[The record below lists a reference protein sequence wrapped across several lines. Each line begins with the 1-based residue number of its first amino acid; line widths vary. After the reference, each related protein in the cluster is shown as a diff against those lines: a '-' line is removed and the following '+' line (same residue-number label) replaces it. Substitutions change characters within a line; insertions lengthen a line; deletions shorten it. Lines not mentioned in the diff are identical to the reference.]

1 MKIISIRTFAL
12 LAACALICAR
22 GAAAPVLI
30 GNKTVAAEKLDA
42 ATIKSIF
49 LGKKVACLGKK
60 VAWDGAGRITLA
72 VLKGGP
78 VAEEYFKSAVEMT
91 VSAFNNHWRRLAMTG
106 GGTAPKSFEKEE
118 ELRKFVAETPGAVGF
133 VDSANADNSVVV
145 LKPAS

>member
-49 LGKKVACLGKK
+49 LGKK

-133 VDSANADNSVVV
+133 VDSANADDSVVV
-145 LKPAS
+145 LKPAP

>member
-1 MKIISIRTFAL
+1 MKIISIRAFAL
-12 LAACALICAR
+12 FAASALICAS
-22 GAAAPVLI
+22 GVATPILI
-30 GNKTVAAEKLDA
+30 GNKNVTAEKIDA

-49 LGKKVACLGKK
+49 LGKK

>member
-1 MKIISIRTFAL
+1 MKIISIRAFAL
-12 LAACALICAR
+12 LAASALICAS
-22 GAAAPVLI
+22 GVATPILI
-30 GNKTVAAEKLDA
+30 GNKNVAAEKIDA

-49 LGKKVACLGKK
+49 LGKK

-133 VDSANADNSVVV
+133 VDSANADDSVVV
-145 LKPAS
+145 LKPAP